1 MTPTSNP
8 TPTPLTA
15 PTVEPLENGWYLVR
29 TAAQLTF
36 VVSQDAVVVTPDAV
50 INVTLE
56 PDEEDGEAVVYLACA
71 VVTPNPDYQVTS
83 RIGPF
88 APDVQLGEVPIALL
102 VKLLADLLAVQRAPS
117 EAVQAALTEPGAT
130 VDIEL
135 EPPRLTLHTR
145 RDG

>member
-1 MTPTSNP
+1 MTP

-15 PTVEPLENGWYLVR
+15 PTVEPWFNGWYLVR
-29 TAAQLTF
+29 TAVQLTL
-36 VVSQDAVVVTPDAV
+36 VPTPDAV

-71 VVTPNPDYQVTS
+71 VVTANPDYQVTS

-88 APDVQLGEVPIALL
+88 APGVQLSDVPIASLMEVL
-102 VKLLADLLAVQRAPS
+102 GDLLEVQRAPS

-135 EPPRLTLHTR
+135 EPPRLTLHTG

>member
-1 MTPTSNP
+1 MTP
-8 TPTPLTA
+8 TPTPLAA
-15 PTVEPLENGWYLVR
+15 PTVEPWFTGWYLVR
-29 TAAQLTF
+29 TAVQYTF
-36 VVSQDAVVVTPDAV
+36 VVSPDAV

-71 VVTPNPDYQVTS
+71 VVTSNPDYQVTS

-88 APDVQLGEVPIALL
+88 APGVQLSEVPIASLMEVLGNLL
-102 VKLLADLLAVQRAPS
+102 DVQRAPS

-135 EPPRLTLHTR
+135 EPPRFTLHTG